1 MRFGFQDI
9 ARLARRR
16 RMSNKIIGK
25 RIVGACNALAMK
37 KLPIVLMSA
46 LLLTG
51 CIATSSITPILQ
63 KTYGVVN
70 SAAELLT
77 GLDALTVECPQ
88 LGPYVEK
95 VESVEKALVKSR
107 DILKKVGDFL
117 KIEMPVESLGASTNR
132 LEALVAE
139 LEVEADK
146 LID

>member
-1 MRFGFQDI
+1 MRKLSI
-9 ARLARRR
+9 ILAAAF
-16 RMSNKIIGK
+16 I
-25 RIVGACNALAMK
+25 
-37 KLPIVLMSA
+37 
-46 LLLTG
+46 LTG
-51 CIATSSITPILQ
+51 CIATSSIAPILQ

>member
-1 MRFGFQDI
+1 M
-9 ARLARRR
+9 
-16 RMSNKIIGK
+16 K
-25 RIVGACNALAMK
+25 R
-37 KLPIVLMSA
+37 LPIVLLFA

-51 CIATSSITPILQ
+51 CLATSSIAPILQ

-88 LGPYVEK
+88 LGPYVER
-95 VESVEKALVKSR
+95 VESVKKALVKSR

-117 KIEMPVESLGASTNR
+117 KIEMPVESLGVSTNQ